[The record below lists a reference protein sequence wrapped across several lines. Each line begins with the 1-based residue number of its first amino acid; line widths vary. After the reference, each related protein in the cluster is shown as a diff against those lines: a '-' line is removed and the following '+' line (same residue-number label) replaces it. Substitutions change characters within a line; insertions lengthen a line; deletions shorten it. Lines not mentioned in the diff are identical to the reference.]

1 MMSSPDEH
9 IGQAT
14 ILIVDDRPEN
24 RLLLS
29 SQLKAGNAY
38 SVVEAADGVLGI
50 EAAQKH
56 RPDLILLD
64 VMMPRM
70 NGWEVCKTL
79 KADPETAAIPIIMV
93 TALRDVRDKIKGIE
107 AGADEFLSRPHHREE
122 LLIRVRALIQL
133 KRAREHLE
141 QERNRIKLLY
151 DVSRATTAKLDLE
164 QMMVEIITHT
174 RAAVGAAKG
183 SLILLDENDEVMH
196 KVLIR
201 EGLTPEVADRAA
213 REIISHGWAGWI
225 VRHEKVDIIDDLEND
240 ERWIQLPDDPSRAL
254 GSAVGAPISRAG
266 KVAGVL
272 ILMHPEV
279 GYFSA
284 EHRALLETICAQL
297 ETAIENA
304 YLYSESDQQRR
315 KLEALYAKSSDAI
328 VTIDESRTITILN
341 EAARV
346 TFGLNGEKLIGETLE
361 DVPQLHQLQ
370 PLFERASAQTN
381 IAEEI
386 RLANN
391 RTLYAT
397 VTPISEVGYIAVMQD
412 VTPLKKAEELR
423 LRQERRE
430 KQQVK
435 DMFSRYMG
443 PRLVEHVLS
452 VEPGLLARR
461 ERRKAVVMFAD
472 LRGFT
477 RMIVGIEPNTAIGLL
492 NEFFSNLTDIV
503 HEFDGTIFDLAG
515 DELMVG
521 FNVPFDQD
529 DATYRA
535 VLTAVTMQHRF
546 DTLRRQWYINLDT
559 VLGLGIGID
568 IGEVVVGNVG
578 AETRM
583 NFAMVGEAVNTSHR
597 LVDMAEDGQIVVS
610 EHIYEAIRERS
621 PRLLELFAFESL
633 GPTPIKGK
641 SKAQDL
647 YRIHLQRTPLDQAAQ
662 RIL

>member
-1 MMSSPDEH
+1 M
-9 IGQAT
+9 GQAT

-29 SQLKAGNAY
+29 SQLRAGSNYA
-38 SVVEAADGVLGI
+38 VLEAADGVQGI
-50 EAAQKH
+50 EVARAD

-79 KADPETAAIPIIMV
+79 KSDPETAAIPIIMV

-133 KRAREHLE
+133 KKARERLE
-141 QERNRIKLLY
+141 EERNRLKLLY
-151 DVSRATTAKLDLE
+151 DVSQATTAKLDIE
-164 QMMVEIITHT
+164 QMMLEIITHT

-183 SLILLDENDEVMH
+183 SLILLDETGEVMH

-201 EGLTPEVADRAA
+201 EGLSPEVADRAA
-213 REIISHGWAGWI
+213 REIISQGWAGWI
-225 VRHEKVDIIDDLEND
+225 VRHNVVDIIDDIDKD
-240 ERWIQLPDDPSRAL
+240 ERWIQLPDDPSRAT
-254 GSAVGAPISRAG
+254 GSAIGAPINRADQ
-266 KVAGVL
+266 VAGVL
-272 ILMHPEV
+272 ILMHPET
-279 GYFSA
+279 GYFRS
-284 EHRALLETICAQL
+284 EHKALLETICAQL

-304 YLYSESDQQRR
+304 YLYTESDQQRR
-315 KLEALYAKSSDAI
+315 KLEALYAKSNDAI
-328 VTIDESRTITILN
+328 VTIDDTRTISILN
-341 EAARV
+341 EAARA
-346 TFGLNGEKLIGETLE
+346 TFGLNGEQLIGRDLNS
-361 DVPQLHQLQ
+361 VPQLDRLK
-370 PLFERASAQTN
+370 PLFEKARGQSSV
-381 IAEEI
+381 AEEI
-386 RLANN
+386 RLPSGS
-391 RTLYAT
+391 TLYAT
-397 VTPISEVGYIAVMQD
+397 VTPITEVGYIAVMQD
-412 VTPLKKAEELR
+412 VTPLKRAEELR
-423 LRQERRE
+423 LAQERRE

-461 ERRKAVVMFAD
+461 EKRKVVVMFAD

-477 RMIVGIEPNTAIGLL
+477 RMIVDIEPNTAIGLL

-535 VLTAVTMQHRF
+535 ILTAVTMQHRF
-546 DTLRRQWYINLDT
+546 DHLRRQWYANLDT
-559 VLGLGIGID
+559 TLGLGIGID

-597 LVDMAEDGQIVVS
+597 LVDMADDGQIVVS

-633 GPTPIKGK
+633 GPTAIKGK
-641 SKAQDL
+641 TKPQVL
-647 YRIHLQRTPLDQAAQ
+647 YRIHLTRTPLDEHAR
-662 RIL
+662 RIM